1 MMKLFLSDLDGTLI
15 DVHGNIQQQDVQAIH
30 TLAERGIAFG
40 IVTGRDYGFCQ
51 KLISRY
57 RLAADMIIGNNGGS
71 IWIHDEKV
79 MEEHIEAGD
88 AVRIMEFLK
97 DHVDEINPFVCNEQS
112 TFFFMREQYAPEHWN
127 EVREQLAYLGDIADR
142 DLLRY
147 LKEKQEPVVKI
158 SIHTYIRNFLPA
170 LPVSK

>member
-15 DVHGNIQQQDVQAIH
+15 DVHGNIQEQDVQAIH

-97 DHVDEINPFVCNEQS
+97 DHVNEINPFVCNEQS

-142 DLLRY
+142 DL
-147 LKEKQEPVVKI
+147 
-158 SIHTYIRNFLPA
+158 
-170 LPVSK
+170 